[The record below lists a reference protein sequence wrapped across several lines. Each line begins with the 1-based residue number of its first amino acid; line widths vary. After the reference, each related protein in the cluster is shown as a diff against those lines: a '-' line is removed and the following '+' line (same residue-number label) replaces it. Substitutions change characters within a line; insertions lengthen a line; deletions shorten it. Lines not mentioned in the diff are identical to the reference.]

1 LEPEIGHGTV
11 VLADANAESRPR
23 IAAQLAR
30 HGYSVVQT
38 ATVEQTLSA
47 ARQDAQAILLDTSL
61 DGMNGWEILP
71 LLRRMDASSRTP
83 VVLLSVENPENPK
96 QLPAGADGWV
106 SKPLN
111 EEVLLTELA
120 RVLCGTGEKARILI
134 VEDDRDLANIISEVF
149 ARDSIVVET
158 AHSLKETI
166 KACSTFQPHLMLL
179 DIGLPDGDGFNV
191 ADWLRQHKS
200 LAQLPLV
207 VYSGRDLSPEERS
220 QLTLG
225 PTYFLAKT
233 RVQPQQLEA
242 LVLTML
248 RSSRAADETSL
259 PESTVPNA

>member
-1 LEPEIGHGTV
+1 MKRCCLQNWR
-11 VLADANAESRPR
+11 AYF
-23 IAAQLAR
+23 AR
-30 HGYSVVQT
+30 
-38 ATVEQTLSA
+38 
-47 ARQDAQAILLDTSL
+47 
-61 DGMNGWEILP
+61 
-71 LLRRMDASSRTP
+71 
-83 VVLLSVENPENPK
+83 
-96 QLPAGADGWV
+96 
-106 SKPLN
+106 
-111 EEVLLTELA
+111 
-120 RVLCGTGEKARILI
+120 TGEKARILI
-134 VEDDRDLANIISEVF
+134 VEDDRVILANIISEVF
-149 ARDSIVVET
+149 ARDSIMVET

-248 RSSRAADETSL
+248 RSSRAIDENPL
-259 PESTVPNA
+259 PESAIPNA